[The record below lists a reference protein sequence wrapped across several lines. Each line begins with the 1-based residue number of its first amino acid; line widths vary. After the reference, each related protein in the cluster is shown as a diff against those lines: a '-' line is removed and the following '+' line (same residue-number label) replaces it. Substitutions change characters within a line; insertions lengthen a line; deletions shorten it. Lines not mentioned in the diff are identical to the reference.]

1 MPRAVVCPN
10 CLVELDIPEELFG
23 QPVRC
28 ATCATVFTPSQVAA
42 APVARPRR
50 SLDRAESRNTAL
62 DEVQPGR
69 PRAKPSG
76 AGRGLFAVVSLLLA
90 GTFGVCCLG
99 CVGLLVVG
107 QRLDDPA
114 MQAYKSPDGQFEAV
128 FPGVPSPAPLTLS
141 DGTKLLG
148 VAHSRRMMGQEFDNC
163 SVRYFDLP
171 KAPKTD
177 AARDA
182 VLATTAKAVVGAR
195 AFDFTVDQEKT
206 TVDGYPALEITAQ
219 DADPQV
225 EMYARIV
232 LADKRVYVVTYEG
245 RGLAPQS
252 QRLDKFWTAFRVL
265 KPDAPGEKGKGR

>member
-10 CLVELDIPEELFG
+10 CLVELDIPEELAG

-28 ATCATVFTPSQVAA
+28 ATCSTVFTPSQAAA

-50 SLDRAESRNTAL
+50 TLDRAESRNTAL
-62 DEVQPGR
+62 DEER
-69 PRAKPSG
+69 PRRPRPKPSG
-76 AGRGLFAVVSLLLA
+76 AGRMLLIVGLVLGGGA
-90 GTFGVCCLG
+90 FGLCCLG
-99 CVGLLVVG
+99 VFGLRVVTE
-107 QRLDDPA
+107 RLDDPV

-128 FPGVPSPAPLTLS
+128 FPGPTTAAPLTLS
-141 DGTKLLG
+141 DGTKMLG
-148 VAHSRRMMGQEFDNC
+148 VAHSRRAMGKEFDTC

-171 KAPKTD
+171 KAPRTD

-182 VLATTAKAVVGAR
+182 VLASTAKAVVGPR
-195 AFDFTVDQEKT
+195 AFDFAVDQEKT

-219 DADPQV
+219 DADPQI

-245 RGLAPQS
+245 HNLDADSP
-252 QRLDKFWTAFRVL
+252 RLKKFWAGFRVL
-265 KPDAPGEKGKGR
+265 KPDAAGDKAKGR